1 TAHWV
6 RQDGLRIFGPTRTQ
20 ARLSEFPSLTLA
32 EAKALWDLGAIPFV
46 DARPREAYDQGHIPR
61 AIYGH
66 PEDEAASSSL
76 FAILNPS
83 QELVIYCAG
92 GECKDSL

>member
-1 TAHWV
+1 MFHEHTSKRNVIDDEKFHDECGV
-6 RQDGLRIFGPTRTQ
+6 M
-20 ARLSEFPSLTLA
+20 
-32 EAKALWDLGAIPFV
+32 
-46 DARPREAYDQGHIPR
+46 

-92 GECKDSL
+92 GECKDSLELARKLRPLGFAGIKLFMGGWPEWEKAGYPVEPRR